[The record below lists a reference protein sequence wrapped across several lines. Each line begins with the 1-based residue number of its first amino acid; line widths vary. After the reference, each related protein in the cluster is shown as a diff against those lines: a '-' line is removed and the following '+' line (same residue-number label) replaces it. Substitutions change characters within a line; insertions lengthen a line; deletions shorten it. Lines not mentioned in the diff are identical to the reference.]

1 MYTELSEWFEGFLN
15 KLRGGGWSEIF
26 ATHGW
31 DLTADTSEQTLEIDR
46 SQSGFQDFSLEAR
59 AAIEPGDPARSLLY
73 HAVMSPGVQKGITVF
88 PDVADIDQLENYI
101 YSLKPL
107 SAEQMSDLLPA
118 VMAYEYRSGERTP
131 HKKHA
136 DLVFSRT
143 GVGRVGTD
151 EPIYSGQA
159 RCFITYPESD
169 DKGTRAQP
177 VRYGVF
183 LCRKMQYNSP
193 SVQGKKHSDDE
204 RRIFLSPVTKIFN
217 GMSLASQKITLNFRE
232 HHINDKLKRMV
243 TLGKLKLGQT
253 FELNEA
259 PFYYRSDRDDIIDR
273 QELSGNFIV
282 WRKPQTFC
290 RMARQNNQ
298 VVTFKVPKEN
308 LLSVWKR
315 IPKFIRPKFLYNNR
329 RYTSLRVG
337 QNSFWALADYGINS
351 LLKTVGLDKRVFL
364 SSRQAGEFTNIRHI
378 LDENGEV
385 FDLNLLS
392 IEEFK
397 PKLSKGGYQAIMYE
411 DPVCDGYVMAELTGL
426 NVNNNQ
432 VKPAYSLMTAPD
444 FMPRVGN
451 IDIYKYEKNF
461 VIGGPRALCEGR
473 LPVNLRLR
481 DLSTDKS
488 IFSSKE
494 QTVTAITSADRSTA
508 KKADTSPIYNTT
520 HYLSDEASDIFAP
533 GWDVTYTRDTLFS
546 AAYYHTAGLGAP
558 FLEDVKLCA
567 AANGM
572 WPAASPDA
580 ARTFKRKTR
589 TALPL
594 TDQELGLSPESVLVQ
609 NGEAE
614 TVGWDG
620 EYGPYFTYSDN
631 KLVVNYASIER
642 SDYLTNYMTGRFDFS
657 CLRQINRSE
666 VDARMSVLAQANKEL
681 LQGKDLDKSSYWLV
695 SFVKVMNWTAY
706 STYANLPADIIEVS
720 NLTKEFL
727 SQKGDGYF
735 LIFAKYSTD
744 SILTENLRRK
754 IQPID
759 SLHFVIATL
768 GQSVKVAHYYI
779 PKHV

>member
-1 MYTELSEWFEGFLN
+1 
-15 KLRGGGWSEIF
+15 
-26 ATHGW
+26 
-31 DLTADTSEQTLEIDR
+31 
-46 SQSGFQDFSLEAR
+46 
-59 AAIEPGDPARSLLY
+59 
-73 HAVMSPGVQKGITVF
+73 
-88 PDVADIDQLENYI
+88 
-101 YSLKPL
+101 
-107 SAEQMSDLLPA
+107 
-118 VMAYEYRSGERTP
+118 
-131 HKKHA
+131 
-136 DLVFSRT
+136 
-143 GVGRVGTD
+143 
-151 EPIYSGQA
+151 
-159 RCFITYPESD
+159 
-169 DKGTRAQP
+169 
-177 VRYGVF
+177 
-183 LCRKMQYNSP
+183 MQ
-193 SVQGKKHSDDE
+193 Q
-204 RRIFLSPVTKIFN
+204 
-217 GMSLASQKITLNFRE
+217 
-232 HHINDKLKRMV
+232 
-243 TLGKLKLGQT
+243 
-253 FELNEA
+253 
-259 PFYYRSDRDDIIDR
+259 
-273 QELSGNFIV
+273 
-282 WRKPQTFC
+282 
-290 RMARQNNQ
+290 
-298 VVTFKVPKEN
+298 
-308 LLSVWKR
+308 
-315 IPKFIRPKFLYNNR
+315 RP
-329 RYTSLRVG
+329 
-337 QNSFWALADYGINS
+337 
-351 LLKTVGLDKRVFL
+351 
-364 SSRQAGEFTNIRHI
+364 
-378 LDENGEV
+378 
-385 FDLNLLS
+385 
-392 IEEFK
+392 
-397 PKLSKGGYQAIMYE
+397 
-411 DPVCDGYVMAELTGL
+411 
-426 NVNNNQ
+426 
-432 VKPAYSLMTAPD
+432 
-444 FMPRVGN
+444 
-451 IDIYKYEKNF
+451 
-461 VIGGPRALCEGR
+461 
-473 LPVNLRLR
+473 
-481 DLSTDKS
+481 TDKS

-681 LQGKDLDKSSYWLV
+681 LQGKDLDKSGYWLV